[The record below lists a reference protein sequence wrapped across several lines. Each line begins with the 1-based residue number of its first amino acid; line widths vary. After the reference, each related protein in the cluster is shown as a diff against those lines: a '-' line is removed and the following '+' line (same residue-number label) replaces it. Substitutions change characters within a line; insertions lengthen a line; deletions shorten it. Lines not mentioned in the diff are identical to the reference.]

1 MDNSTPNDE
10 EAAKLD
16 RHAKGKAKKK
26 TKPSEPIKE
35 EAALIAELDKGPL
48 GA

>member
-1 MDNSTPNDE
+1 MHNGTPNDE
-10 EAAKLD
+10 VAAKLD
-16 RHAKGKAKKK
+16 RRAKGKTKKK